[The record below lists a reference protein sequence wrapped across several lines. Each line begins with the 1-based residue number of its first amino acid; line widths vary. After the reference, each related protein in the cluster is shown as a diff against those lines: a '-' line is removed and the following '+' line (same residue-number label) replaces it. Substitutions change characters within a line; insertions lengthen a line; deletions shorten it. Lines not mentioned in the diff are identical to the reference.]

1 MPQPL
6 EWVNGVTL
14 VAGLTRKGVD
24 MRLQEKT
31 GAKSND
37 HTADRDG
44 RRDAMTGMNIL
55 SALNMLTR
63 LHMC

>member
-6 EWVNGVTL
+6 EWVNGLTL

-24 MRLQEKT
+24 MRLQET
-31 GAKSND
+31 AGAKSND
-37 HTADRDG
+37 HAADPDV

-55 SALNMLTR
+55 LALNMLTR